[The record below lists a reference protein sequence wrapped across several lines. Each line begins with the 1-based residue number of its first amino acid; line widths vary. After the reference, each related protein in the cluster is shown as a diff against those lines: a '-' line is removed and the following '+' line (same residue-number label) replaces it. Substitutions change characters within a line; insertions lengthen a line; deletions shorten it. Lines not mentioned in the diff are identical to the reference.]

1 MSRFSQPRIGQP
13 DGFFVATFPMSAS
26 TLFDWH
32 THEDHQ
38 LAWASAG
45 VLSVRCDGATWVLP
59 PTRALWIPAG
69 LPHETGASSRATM
82 RSVYVPPVLS
92 PVDWTAPTVVTASPL
107 LAELITYLGRELA
120 ATQRSHAEA
129 LLSDLLTP
137 IPVTA
142 FDVPFPGDQLAGPVA
157 RALRDNP
164 ADQRTLA
171 DWGRTVGASERTLA
185 RAFVASAG
193 VPSAT
198 GAPCSASRRP
208 FRCSPAVN
216 RSAGSPIASATRR
229 QAPSSPPSAG
239 KPGSRPR
246 PTSRV
251 SSRRPVNRL
260 RRLRGRDAEVAAR
273 RPGQACPPAPR

>member
-1 MSRFSQPRIGQP
+1 VSRFSQPRSSFAQHGQPEAGQP
-13 DGFFVATFPMSAS
+13 DGFFVVTFPMSAS

-45 VLSVRCDGATWVLP
+45 VLTVRCEGATWVLP

-69 LPHETGASSRATM
+69 LPHETGASSRAMM

-107 LAELITYLGRELA
+107 LAELITYLGGELA
-120 ATQRSHAEA
+120 TAQRSHAEA

-142 FDVPFPGDQLAGPVA
+142 FNVPFPGDQLAGPVA

-171 DWGRTVGASERTLA
+171 DWGRAVGASERTLA
-185 RAFVASAG
+185 RAFVAGAG
-193 VPSAT
+193 VPFGRWRALLRIQAALPLLA
-198 GAPCSASRRP
+198 GGEPVSRV
-208 FRCSPAVN
+208 A
-216 RSAGSPIASATRR
+216 RR
-229 QAPSSPPSAG
+229 VGYETPSAFIAAFRRETG
-239 KPGSRPR
+239 ITPAAYFA
-246 PTSRV
+246 
-251 SSRRPVNRL
+251 SS
-260 RRLRGRDAEVAAR
+260 
-273 RPGQACPPAPR
+273 

>member
-1 MSRFSQPRIGQP
+1 MSRFSQPRSSFAQHGQP
-13 DGFFVATFPMSAS
+13 EAGQPGGFFVVTFPMSAS

-45 VLSVRCDGATWVLP
+45 VLTVRCEDATWVLP

-69 LPHETGASSRATM
+69 LPHETGASSQATM

-107 LAELITYLGRELA
+107 LAELITYLGGELA
-120 ATQRSHAEA
+120 ALQRSHAEA

-142 FDVPFPGDQLAGPVA
+142 FNVPFPADQLAGPVA

-164 ADQRTLA
+164 SDQRTLA
-171 DWGRTVGASERTLA
+171 DWGRAVGASERTLA
-185 RAFVASAG
+185 RAFVAGAG
-193 VPSAT
+193 VPFGRWRAQLRIQAALPLLA
-198 GAPCSASRRP
+198 GGEPVSRV
-208 FRCSPAVN
+208 A
-216 RSAGSPIASATRR
+216 RR
-229 QAPSSPPSAG
+229 VGYGTPSAFIAAF
-239 KPGSRPR
+239 
-246 PTSRV
+246 
-251 SSRRPVNRL
+251 RRETGITP
-260 RRLRGRDAEVAAR
+260 AAYF
-273 RPGQACPPAPR
+273 AS

>member
-1 MSRFSQPRIGQP
+1 MSRFCQPRSGYPQAGQPQAAQP
-13 DGFFVATFPMSAS
+13 DGFFVVTFPMSAS

-32 THEDHQ
+32 AHEDHQ

-45 VLSVRCDGATWVLP
+45 VLTVRCEDATWVLP

-82 RSVYVPPVLS
+82 ASVYVPPVLS

-107 LAELITYLGRELA
+107 LAELITYLGGELA

-142 FDVPFPGDQLAGPVA
+142 FNVPFPGDHLAGPVA

-185 RAFVASAG
+185 RAFVAGAG
-193 VPSAT
+193 VPFGHWRTLLRVQAALPLLA
-198 GAPCSASRRP
+198 GGEPVSRVAHR
-208 FRCSPAVN
+208 V
-216 RSAGSPIASATRR
+216 GYET
-229 QAPSSPPSAG
+229 PSAFIAA
-239 KPGSRPR
+239 
-246 PTSRV
+246 
-251 SSRRPVNRL
+251 L
-260 RRLRGRDAEVAAR
+260 RRETGITPAAYFA
-273 RPGQACPPAPR
+273 G

>member
-1 MSRFSQPRIGQP
+1 
-13 DGFFVATFPMSAS
+13 MSAS

-45 VLSVRCDGATWVLP
+45 VLTVRCEGATWVLP

-69 LPHETGASSRATM
+69 LPHETGASSSATM

-92 PVDWTAPTVVTASPL
+92 PVGWTAPTVVTASPL
-107 LAELITYLGRELA
+107 LAELITFLGGELA
-120 ATQRSHAEA
+120 AAQRSHAEA

-142 FDVPFPGDQLAGPVA
+142 FNVPFPDGRLAGPVA

-185 RAFVASAG
+185 RAFAAGAGIPFGHWRTRLRIQAALPLLAGGEPVGRVAHRVGYETPSAFVAAFRRETGITPAAYFASA
-193 VPSAT
+193 
-198 GAPCSASRRP
+198 
-208 FRCSPAVN
+208 
-216 RSAGSPIASATRR
+216 
-229 QAPSSPPSAG
+229 
-239 KPGSRPR
+239 
-246 PTSRV
+246 
-251 SSRRPVNRL
+251 
-260 RRLRGRDAEVAAR
+260 
-273 RPGQACPPAPR
+273 